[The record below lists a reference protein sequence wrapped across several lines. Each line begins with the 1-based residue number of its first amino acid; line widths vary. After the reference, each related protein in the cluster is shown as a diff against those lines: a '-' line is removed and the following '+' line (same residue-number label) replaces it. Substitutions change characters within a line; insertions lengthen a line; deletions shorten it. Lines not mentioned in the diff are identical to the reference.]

1 MKKGS
6 EKKAVALCFAWN
18 QIYVENEMMIIHKL
32 FVVCVQKH
40 FSRTEREKEAF
51 EHFLPEFQS

>member
-6 EKKAVALCFAWN
+6 EKAVAPCFAWN

-51 EHFLPEFQS
+51 EHFLPEFHS